1 MAVPSLGSEF
11 DLRTLSPSAFEGL
24 VAGLHLRD
32 DIEAETEVVPEI
44 RIDRWSNGLSLPCF
58 SCNPILIL

>member
-24 VAGLHLRD
+24 VAGLRD